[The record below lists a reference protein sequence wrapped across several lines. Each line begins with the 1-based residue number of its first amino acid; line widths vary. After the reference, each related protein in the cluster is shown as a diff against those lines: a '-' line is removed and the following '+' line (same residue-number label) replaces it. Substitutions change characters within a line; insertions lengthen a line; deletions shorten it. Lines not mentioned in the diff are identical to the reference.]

1 MTTRHIVGC
10 ALATLTVATLQP
22 WNLVAQTPVV
32 APATGVRLARIQEQD
47 LREWL
52 TYLSSDELQGR
63 QIYTE
68 GYGLASAYVADRLK
82 AWGVKPLGT
91 DGTYYQPVRIRGY
104 NVTRKSSVTVTVNG
118 ESKTF
123 AHGDHVTFPVASG
136 GRQTVTFD
144 RVEFA
149 GYGLTHPPSGHD
161 DYRERDVRNRL
172 VVSVAGR
179 PKALGD
185 GPVGRLTGNG
195 YAVNML
201 SAGGAIA
208 YVAPPAAPTP
218 ADAALTRAQTALS
231 EATAAVA
238 EARAAGAG
246 RGGGGRGGGGRGGT
260 TPPALI
266 TAVNVE
272 DRVAP
277 QITAD
282 DTFYEWL
289 FSRASTS
296 FADIKA
302 AAARG
307 DALPAVA
314 LPNVTVTFTI
324 DNTFEMVSAQLSRNV
339 VGMVEGTD
347 PTLKSTYV
355 LLGAHLD
362 HIGYSQTG
370 MGNGPAP
377 GACRQ
382 RSVDALAALAK
393 AGRTP
398 QNTGQRGGGPPA
410 PPAVPFETRDVIY
423 NGADDDGSGSVSLL
437 AIAKAFA
444 TGAKPRRSVVFMW
457 HAGEESGLLGSRY
470 NAGHPAVPLDAVQA
484 HLNIDM
490 IGRDDC
496 NNVEGDYTNSVFVVG
511 ADRISTDLHNVIIG
525 TNERLAA
532 PLTLDFEMNDPRD
545 PESIYTRSDHFSYA
559 SKGIPVAFFTTGLH
573 PDYHR
578 VSDTIEKINFPKMTR
593 IAQLVYQAGWAIA
606 NSPGT
611 LTRDNRGPRT
621 GFGSE
626 AKPLSR

>member
-1 MTTRHIVGC
+1 M
-10 ALATLTVATLQP
+10 LQP
-22 WNLVAQTPVV
+22 WSLVAQTQVV
-32 APATGVRLARIQEQD
+32 APATGVRFARIQEQD

-91 DGTYYQPVRIRGY
+91 DGAYYQPVHVRGY
-104 NVTRKSSVTVTVNG
+104 NVTRKSSVTVTVDG

-123 AHGDHVTFPVASG
+123 THGDHVTFPVTSG
-136 GRQTVTFD
+136 GQQTVTFD
-144 RVEFA
+144 RVEFV
-149 GYGLTHPPSGHD
+149 GYGLTHPASGYD

-185 GPVGRLTGNG
+185 APVGRLTGNG
-195 YAVNML
+195 YAL
-201 SAGGAIA
+201 SLLGAGGAIA
-208 YVAPPAAPTP
+208 YAAPPATPTP
-218 ADAALTRAQTALS
+218 ADAALARAQTALS

-246 RGGGGRGGGGRGGT
+246 RGGGGRGGAGRGGPAGRGGT
-260 TPPALI
+260 APSALTT
-266 TAVNVE
+266 TANVE

-277 QITAD
+277 QIMAD

-302 AAARG
+302 AAGRG
-307 DALPAVA
+307 DELPAVA
-314 LPNVTVTFTI
+314 LPNVSVTFTI
-324 DNTFEMVSAQLSRNV
+324 DNAFDQVSAQRTRNV

-347 PTLKSTYV
+347 PTLKGTYV

-377 GACRQ
+377 GACRL
-382 RSVDALAALAK
+382 RSVDALAALQK

-410 PPAVPFETRDVIY
+410 APADPFERRDVIY

-457 HAGEESGLLGSRY
+457 HAGEEGGLLGSRY

-484 HLNIDM
+484 HINLDM

-496 NNVEGDYTNSVFVVG
+496 NNVEGDYTNSVFVIG
-511 ADRISTDLHNVIIG
+511 ADRISTDLHNVIVG
-525 TNERLAA
+525 TNDRLAA
-532 PLTLDFEMNDPRD
+532 PLMLDFEMNDPKD
-545 PESIYTRSDHFSYA
+545 PESVYTRSDHFSYA

-593 IAQLVYQAGWAIA
+593 ITQLVYQAGWAIA

-611 LTRDNRGPRT
+611 LARDNRGPRT
-621 GFGSE
+621 GFGS
-626 AKPLSR
+626 ASAPLPR